1 MLTIANNI
9 FQGNLHEDGDDNRD
23 TSKTSSY
30 DSLADETTVINVEYY
45 FIFSH
50 ARQSITDLVQDLPS
64 LD

>member
-1 MLTIANNI
+1 MFTIANNI

-30 DSLADETTVINVEYY
+30 DSLADETTVINVEYSS
-45 FIFSH
+45 IFGH
-50 ARQSITDLVQDLPS
+50 ARQSITDLVQDLPN